1 MFKMS
6 ERFSLLFLLYLQALS
21 SFLHQVCAD
30 ESGDEVQ
37 IEVLFLPENCTQKAK
52 KGDLL
57 HAHYDGYLAKDGT
70 QFYCSRSAKDGQP
83 HWFVHGVGEIIKG
96 LDMGLKDMCP
106 GEMRKIIVPP
116 SLAFGEKG
124 KDTRYEIRN
133 CNTHTE
139 MMSIVEAERYIKSL
153 DSFTKF
159 INCFSCLDPVPP
171 NATVIFKVELLHVRR
186 GPRSMEAFKEMDLDN
201 DLTLTKEEVRKHLK
215 MEAEKLKVEK
225 EESYFDDVV
234 SDVFRRND
242 HNADG
247 ALTVKEYN
255 VYEHDEL

>member
-1 MFKMS
+1 
-6 ERFSLLFLLYLQALS
+6 
-21 SFLHQVCAD
+21 

-124 KDTRYEIRN
+124 KGVNWKSQTLNGQATMYIHTF
-133 CNTHTE
+133 TH
-139 MMSIVEAERYIKSL
+139 
-153 DSFTKF
+153 SFTPRG
-159 INCFSCLDPVPP
+159 NSESPSMVLEDPVPP

>member
-6 ERFSLLFLLYLQALS
+6 ERFSLLLLLYLQALS
-21 SFLHQVCAD
+21 SFLHLVCAA

-124 KDTRYEIRN
+124 KD
-133 CNTHTE
+133 
-139 MMSIVEAERYIKSL
+139 
-153 DSFTKF
+153 
-159 INCFSCLDPVPP
+159 PVPP